1 MQNETFNRPVL
12 YWHWDSVI
20 SKELCE
26 YIIKNTQWKNKEE
39 GAFTSDSKKG
49 YTQDHCIRK
58 TEIVFDA
65 PLSIAECILRSYITV
80 ANKSANWN
88 YALTDIQRIQIG
100 RYIDGGHYA
109 YHKDTELPNNQKIVR
124 KLSAVLF
131 LSDTK
136 DYEGGIFEFKELEG
150 QIDKMPQGSII
161 VFPSYV
167 EHRVTPVT
175 SGERHT
181 AVAWAIGPAFK

>member
-1 MQNETFNRPVL
+1 MQGQL
-12 YWHWDSVI
+12 CWIWKSII
-20 SKELCE
+20 SKEICE
-26 YIIKNTQWKNKEE
+26 YIIKNTNWKNKQE
-39 GAFTSDSKKG
+39 GSFNSNNG
-49 YTQDHCIRK
+49 YTINECVRK

-100 RYIDGGHYA
+100 RYVDGGHYK
-109 YHKDTELPNNQKIVR
+109 YHKDVDMPSNQKIDR

-131 LSDTK
+131 LSNPK
-136 DYEGGIFEFKELEG
+136 DYEGGLFEFKALENNM
-150 QIDKMPQGSII
+150 QKFPQGSII
-161 VFPSYV
+161 VFPSYI

-175 SGERHT
+175 KGERYT
-181 AVAWAIGPAFK
+181 AVAWAEGPAFK